1 MATQRFAGENTLKR
15 LVLLA
20 GARESLAV
28 LVAIGLSLAIITTIY
43 SNIRSVEE
51 ALPRFGFMSFRELHA
66 HIRDVDRLK
75 DMVLL
80 MRADPESAE
89 SRALL
94 AEAAD
99 LAYIRFAEVDRSRIT
114 AEMEVYAGLRD
125 TIVSVVQSIDAMLA
139 EPRLVDRQALRGLTT
154 ELERVETELNREY
167 YSVGEES
174 NRGLHAAQM
183 ALNTLN
189 TQILGI
195 LAVLSTLLIGVAL
208 LLVQRQRVAKKLRK
222 LAWHDAVTGLK
233 NRAWLME
240 KSGKFILDAE
250 AAHKFLAVYLIDLD
264 HFKQVNDTLGHHAGD
279 KLLQVVSDRLR
290 EHNRYRAAAAIRL
303 GGDEFAFIK
312 AADNAGEL
320 VELGE
325 TLCAQLSRP
334 IEVDGYPVAMTASI
348 GLSWYP
354 EHGEDISLLL
364 KRADLALYAAKADGR
379 QRMVTYSPALK
390 AHSESRFQ
398 MEAKIRR
405 GMEADEFFLVWQPQ
419 LSVSTGRLT
428 GVEALLRWDDPD
440 AAETVQPLQFLSVAE
455 HSDLIVDI
463 DRMVLREA
471 CLTAAKWSPLLGE
484 GFTVSVN
491 ISTRSLQDREF
502 CAFLTDLLAE
512 TGVPASRL
520 ELDVPESAFSRGDA
534 VGLDTLTDV
543 RQLGVRTALDDFGT
557 GHANL
562 VGWAE
567 WDLDRIK
574 LDRAFLSRLDESPRR
589 RELVRTLLSLCQS
602 LDVRTLAKGVE
613 NARQLDFLAATNCT
627 DAQGFYISEPL
638 SATLFSDYIRGEGQG
653 PAKPADAAEGQQPTS
668 ASGSGHGLPS

>member
-1 MATQRFAGENTLKR
+1 MALQRFAGDNR
-15 LVLLA
+15 LTRLISLA

-80 MRADPESAE
+80 MRADPASSE

-99 LAYIRFAEVDRSRIT
+99 LAYIRFAEVDRNRIT
-114 AEMEVYAGLRD
+114 AEMEAYAGLRD
-125 TIVSVVQSIDAMLA
+125 TIVSVVRSVDTMLA
-139 EPRLVDRQALRGLTT
+139 EPRLLDRQALRALTL
-154 ELERVETELNREY
+154 ELERVEVELNRQY

-174 NRGLHAAQM
+174 NKGLYAAQL
-183 ALNTLN
+183 ALSRLN

-208 LLVQRQRVAKKLRK
+208 LLVQRQRAAKILRK

-250 AAHKFLAVYLIDLD
+250 AANKFLAVYLIDLD

-279 KLLQVVSDRLR
+279 RLLQAVSDRLR
-290 EHNRYRAAAAIRL
+290 EHNRFRAAAAVRL

-312 AADNAGEL
+312 AADSTEEL

-325 TLCAQLSRP
+325 TLCAQLSKP

-390 AHSESRFQ
+390 AHSDSRFR
-398 MEAKIRR
+398 MEAQIRR
-405 GMEADEFFLVWQPQ
+405 GMDADEFYLLWQPQ

-428 GVEALLRWDDPD
+428 GVEALLRWDDPN
-440 AAETVQPLQFLSVAE
+440 AAETVQPLQFLPVAE
-455 HSDLIVDI
+455 QSDLIVDL
-463 DRMVLREA
+463 DRMVLRKA
-471 CLTAAKWSPLLGE
+471 CSTAAKWSPLVGE
-484 GFTVSVN
+484 EFTISVN
-491 ISTRSLQDREF
+491 ISARSLEDRAF
-502 CAFLTDLLAE
+502 CPFLTGLLKE
-512 TGVPASRL
+512 TRLPANRL
-520 ELDVPESAFSRGDA
+520 ELDVPEEVFSRGDT
-534 VGLDTLTDV
+534 VVLDNLAHI
-543 RQLGVRTALDDFGT
+543 RRLGVRTALDDFGT

-567 WDLDRIK
+567 WELDRIK
-574 LDRAFLSRLDESPRR
+574 IDGAFLSRLEESPRR
-589 RELVRTLLSLCQS
+589 RELIRTILALCESLEF
-602 LDVRTLAKGVE
+602 RTLAKGVE
-613 NARQLDFLAATNCT
+613 NAGQLDFLAGTTCT
-627 DAQGFYISEPL
+627 DAQGFYISQPL
-638 SATLFSDYIRGEGQG
+638 SAALFSDYIGGKRNGLETA
-653 PAKPADAAEGQQPTS
+653 PDAVG
-668 ASGSGHGLPS
+668 AS

>member
-1 MATQRFAGENTLKR
+1 MALPRVAGDNKLAR
-15 LVLLA
+15 LISLA

-28 LVAIGLSLAIITTIY
+28 LVAIGVSLAIITTIY

-66 HIRDVDRLK
+66 HIRDVGRLK

-80 MRADPESAE
+80 IRADPASVE

-114 AEMEVYAGLRD
+114 AEMEAYAGLRD
-125 TIVSVVQSIDAMLA
+125 TIVSVVGSVDAMLA
-139 EPRLVDRQALRGLTT
+139 QPRLLDRQALRALTA
-154 ELERVETELNREY
+154 ELERVEVELNRQY

-174 NRGLHAAQM
+174 NKGLHAAQQ
-183 ALNTLN
+183 ALSRLN

-208 LLVQRQRVAKKLRK
+208 LLVQRQRAAKKLRK

-250 AAHKFLAVYLIDLD
+250 AAHKILAVYLIDLD

-290 EHNRYRAAAAIRL
+290 EHNRFRAAAAVRL

-312 AADNAGEL
+312 AADSAEEL

-325 TLCAQLSRP
+325 TLCAQLSEP
-334 IEVDGYPVAMTASI
+334 VEVDGFPVAMAASI

-390 AHSESRFQ
+390 AHSDSRLK
-398 MEAKIRR
+398 MEAQIRR
-405 GMEADEFFLVWQPQ
+405 GIEADEFFLVWQPQ
-419 LSVSTGRLT
+419 LSVSTGRMT

-440 AAETVQPLQFLSVAE
+440 ASETVQPLQFIPVAE
-455 HSDLIVDI
+455 QSDLIVDI
-463 DRMVLREA
+463 DRMVLRKA
-471 CLTAAKWSPLLGE
+471 CLTAANGFPHLGE
-484 GFTVSVN
+484 GFTISVN
-491 ISTRSLQDREF
+491 ISARSLEDRTF
-502 CAFLTDLLAE
+502 YAFLNDLLEE
-512 TGVPASRL
+512 TRFPANRL
-520 ELDVPESAFSRGDA
+520 ELDVPESAFDRGDA
-534 VGLDTLTDV
+534 VVLDTLTNI
-543 RQLGVRTALDDFGT
+543 RRLGVRTALDDFGT
-557 GHANL
+557 GNANL
-562 VGWAE
+562 VSWTE

-574 LDRAFLSRLDESPRR
+574 IDPSFLSRLDELPRR
-589 RELVRTLLSLCQS
+589 RELLRTILALCGSLEF
-602 LDVRTLAKGVE
+602 RTLAKGVE
-613 NARQLDFLAATNCT
+613 NAGQLDFLAETTCT

-638 SATLFSDYIRGEGQG
+638 SAALFSEYVRREKPGI
-653 PAKPADAAEGQQPTS
+653 AAPADAVDA
-668 ASGSGHGLPS
+668 L